1 MEKKIDP
8 KDPTLMVGQCTHCK
22 TDTVFKKTKHKN
34 IFLCRVCIN
43 LRSSGRTVK
52 YIGLKS
58 QRLTHILIMFNPR
71 INVLLDRYCLK

>member
-8 KDPTLMVGQCTHCK
+8 KDPTLMVGQCPHCK
-22 TDTVFKKTKHKN
+22 TDTVFKKLNTR
-34 IFLCRVCIN
+34 IFFSAEFVIN

-71 INVLLDRYCLK
+71 INVLLDLYCLK